1 MNGSSADADAATSPV
16 NGDSSAKTT
25 NGHSTNLVDDEL
37 SEIIDSSDY
46 NENCRFVGDYRE
58 NSANSTSATAQQA
71 STSAAPAATT
81 TPQIAAA
88 SS

>member
-1 MNGSSADADAATSPV
+1 M

-58 NSANSTSATAQQA
+58 NSANSSSSATAQQA